1 MSILYEEGL
10 PAANNLNIPDAVDP
24 GIEAPPKSGYSYI
37 VEMPPPPPPGPK
49 ALPAPVPEAVFEVVP
64 QFVPEAVVEAVL
76 DTVPDAV
83 HEAVTNEQRET
94 AKKDKPQD
102 SGDNTVSV

>member
-10 PAANNLNIPDAVDP
+10 PAANNLNIPEAVDP

-49 ALPAPVPEAVFEVVP
+49 ALPEPVPAAVVEVDP
-64 QFVPEAVVEAVL
+64 EFVPEAIVEAVL
-76 DTVPDAV
+76 ETVPEAV
-83 HEAVTNEQRET
+83 HEAVVAEQKT